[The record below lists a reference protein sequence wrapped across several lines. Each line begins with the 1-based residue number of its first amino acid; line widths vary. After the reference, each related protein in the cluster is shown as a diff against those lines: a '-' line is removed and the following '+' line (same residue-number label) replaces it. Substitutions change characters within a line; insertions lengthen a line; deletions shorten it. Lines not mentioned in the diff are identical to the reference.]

1 MRLQDLVPPVTDADI
16 EWVSALMSLRDLD
29 EPRREFLKRLDTLD
43 VAACPGSGKTTLVV
57 AKLAIL
63 GRHWRSRTQG
73 ICVLSH
79 TNAAREEIESR
90 LGATEVGQRLL
101 RYPHFIDTIHGFVMR
116 FLASPWLR
124 SNGHPLVMVDD
135 ETTGRARGRA
145 LGRERRSMESW
156 LGNKDKTLAD
166 LRLQTADFS
175 DPLGGVHYICSPK
188 APSHGKLGRAMGAA
202 ASEGYF
208 CYDEVFTLGQAMIEQ
223 EPNVA
228 ESLQARFPC
237 VLIDEMQ
244 DTDVEQNRLLN
255 HVFPRDAVNTV
266 VVRVGD
272 PNQQIFEGDG
282 KSDGAFPHGGT
293 IDISTS
299 FRFNQAIAA
308 LANNF
313 AVAPITGGLIGRGR
327 TGDGCPNTIFVFPDD
342 DTSGVLGAFAR
353 LVSRCLPVAE
363 RKDGVHAVGAVH
375 RLKRYNDDQFPKAL
389 EHYWSA
395 YRSDAN
401 SSTSAPKTF
410 VEGIRRA
417 RAHLAISGHAY
428 ESVEMIAKCLLHL
441 AERSGLRKPVQIRTR
456 LHRYI
461 ERSLASNAKLLK
473 AYQRG
478 IYLYLFFPHPLREK
492 RWVETHVGLLKRL
505 IEELHPGEEISL
517 NSEVEAYLAWTEPG
531 DTVYAESEVPRKTV
545 NTYRFEDGGDDTVDI
560 QLASMHSV
568 KGKTHSATL
577 ILETFSG
584 QHVLEMMLPWL
595 EGKPLVK
602 KEHLVTYRKNRMLMY
617 VGMTRP
623 THLLCLAIRSSAL
636 GDGEARAERRAA
648 LEAQGW
654 VIKELFARGT
664 L

>member
-1 MRLQDLVPPVTDADI
+1 
-16 EWVSALMSLRDLD
+16 MSLRDLD
-29 EPRREFLKRLDTLD
+29 EPRRAFLKRLDTLD

-79 TNAAREEIESR
+79 TNAAREEIERR

-124 SNGHPLVMVDD
+124 SNGHPLVMIDD
-135 ETTGRARGRA
+135 EATGRARGRA
-145 LGRERRSMESW
+145 LGHERRNMETF
-156 LGNKDKTLAD
+156 LGRKERRLAD

-175 DPLGGVHYICSPK
+175 NPLGGVHYICSPE
-188 APSHGKLGRAMGAA
+188 APSYGKLARAMGAA

-228 ESLQARFPC
+228 QSLQARFPC

-244 DTDVEQNRLLN
+244 DTDVVQNQLLN

-282 KSDGAFPHGGT
+282 ESDGAFPHGET

-299 FRFNQAIAA
+299 FRFNQAIAS

-313 AVAPITGGLIGRGR
+313 AVAPIAGGLIGRGR
-327 TGDGCPNTIFVFPDD
+327 AGDVCPNTIFVFPDD
-342 DTSGVLGAFAR
+342 DTSGVLGAFAQ
-353 LVSRCLPVAE
+353 LVSQCLPASD
-363 RKDGVHAVGAVH
+363 RNDGVHAIGAVH
-375 RLKRYNDDQFPKAL
+375 RLKNYKEEQFPKAL

-401 SSTSAPKTF
+401 SSRYTPKTF

-417 RAHLAISGHAY
+417 RAHLAISGHAH
-428 ESVEMIAKCLLHL
+428 ESVEMIAKCLLQL
-441 AERSGLRKPVQIRTR
+441 AERAGLRRPVQIRTR
-456 LHRYI
+456 LHRFI
-461 ERSLASNAKLLK
+461 ERGLALNTTLLE

-478 IYLYLFFPHPLREK
+478 IYLYLFYAHPLREE
-492 RWVETHVGLLKRL
+492 RWVQRHAVLLKRL
-505 IEELHPGEEISL
+505 IAELHPGEAIS
-517 NSEVEAYLAWTEPG
+517 NEPEVEAYLAWTEPR
-531 DTVYAESEVPRKTV
+531 DTDESEIPRETI
-545 NTYRFEDGGDDTVDI
+545 NTYRSDEGDHDPVDV
-560 QLASMHSV
+560 QLSSMHAV

-577 ILETFSG
+577 IVETFSG

-602 KEHLVTYRKNRMLMY
+602 KEHQVTYRKNRMLMY

-623 THLLCLAIRSSAL
+623 AHLLCLAVRTSAL
-636 GDGEARAERRAA
+636 GEGEARAERRAA

-654 VIKELFARGT
+654 VINELGAGRT
-664 L
+664 H

>member
-29 EPRREFLKRLDTLD
+29 KPRREFLKRLDTLD

-135 ETTGRARGRA
+135 EATGRARGRA

-166 LRLQTADFS
+166 LRIQTADFS

-255 HVFPRDAVNTV
+255 HVFPLDAVNTV

-282 KSDGAFPHGGT
+282 ESDGAFPHGAT

-299 FRFNQAIAA
+299 FRFNQAIAT
-308 LANNF
+308 LANSF

-401 SSTSAPKTF
+401 SSTYAPKTF

-441 AERSGLRKPVQIRTR
+441 AERTGLRKPVQIRTR

-461 ERSLASNAKLLK
+461 ERSLASNAKLMK

-531 DTVYAESEVPRKTV
+531 DTVYAESEVPRKTI

-636 GDGEARAERRAA
+636 GDGEARAERMAA

>member
-1 MRLQDLVPPVTDADI
+1 MRLQDLVPAVTDADI
-16 EWVSALMSLRDLD
+16 EWVSTLMSLRDLD
-29 EPRREFLKRLDTLD
+29 EPRRAFLKRLDTLD

-79 TNAAREEIESR
+79 TNAAREEIEHR
-90 LGATEVGQRLL
+90 LGTTEVGQRLL

-135 ETTGRARGRA
+135 EATGRARGRA
-145 LGRERRSMESW
+145 LGRERRNMESW
-156 LGNKDKTLAD
+156 LGNRDTTLAD

-175 DPLGGVHYICSPK
+175 NPLGGVHYICSPK
-188 APSHGKLGRAMGAA
+188 APSHGKLARAMGAA

-223 EPNVA
+223 EPDIA
-228 ESLQARFPC
+228 RSLQARFPC
-237 VLIDEMQ
+237 VLVDEMQ
-244 DTDVEQNRLLN
+244 DTDASQNCLLN
-255 HVFPRDAVNTV
+255 LVFPRDAVDTV

-272 PNQQIFEGDG
+272 PNQQIFKGDRE
-282 KSDGAFPHGGT
+282 SDGAFPDGET

-299 FRFNQAIAA
+299 FRFNQAIAS
-308 LANNF
+308 LANGF

-327 TGDGCPNTIFVFPDD
+327 TGDGCPNTIFVFPDN
-342 DTSGVLGAFAR
+342 DTSSVLGAFGE

-363 RKDGVHAVGAVH
+363 REHGVHAVGAVH
-375 RLKRYNDDQFPKAL
+375 RLREFKEEHFPKAL
-389 EHYWSA
+389 VHYWSE
-395 YRSDAN
+395 YRSEAN
-401 SSTSAPKTF
+401 SSRYAPKTF
-410 VEGIRRA
+410 VEGVRRA
-417 RAHLAISGHAY
+417 RAHLAISGHAH

-441 AERSGLRKPVQIRTR
+441 AERAGLRKPVKIRAR

-461 ERSLASNAKLLK
+461 ERSLAGNANLLN

-478 IYLYLFFPHPLREK
+478 IYLYLFHPHPLRKE
-492 RWVETHVGLLKRL
+492 RWVETHAVLLKRL
-505 IEELHPGEEISL
+505 IEELHSGEEISF
-517 NSEVEAYLAWTEPG
+517 NGEVEGYLAWTEPG
-531 DTVYAESEVPRKTV
+531 DTANVDSALPRKTI
-545 NTYRFEDGGDDTVDI
+545 NTFRFEDGRNEPVDV

-577 ILETFSG
+577 ILETFNG
-584 QHVLEMMLPWL
+584 QHVLEMMLPWI

-602 KEHLVTYRKNRMLMY
+602 KEHQVTFRKNRMLMY

-636 GDGEARAERRAA
+636 GEGEVRAERRAA

-654 VIKELFARGT
+654 VINELDARVTG
-664 L
+664 

>member
-16 EWVSALMSLRDLD
+16 AWVSELMSLRDLD
-29 EPRREFLKRLDTLD
+29 EPRRAFLKRLDTFD

-79 TNAAREEIESR
+79 TNAAREEIERR

-124 SNGHPLVMVDD
+124 SNGHPLVIIDD
-135 ETTGRARGRA
+135 EATGRARGRA
-145 LGRERRSMESW
+145 LGHERRNMETF
-156 LGNKDKTLAD
+156 LGRKERRLAD

-175 DPLGGVHYICSPK
+175 NPLGGVHYICSPE
-188 APSHGKLGRAMGAA
+188 APSYGKLGRAMGAA

-228 ESLQARFPC
+228 QSLQSRFPC

-244 DTDVEQNRLLN
+244 DTDVVQNQLLN
-255 HVFPRDAVNTV
+255 HVLPRDAVNTV

-282 KSDGAFPHGGT
+282 ESDGAFPHGEI

-299 FRFNQAIAA
+299 FRFNQAIAS

-313 AVAPITGGLIGRGR
+313 AVTPIAGGLIGRGR
-327 TGDGCPNTIFVFPDD
+327 AGDVCPNTIFVFPDD
-342 DTSGVLGAFAR
+342 DTSGVLGAFAQ
-353 LVSRCLPVAE
+353 LVSRCLPVSD
-363 RKDGVHAVGAVH
+363 RKDGAHAIGAVH
-375 RLKRYNDDQFPKAL
+375 RLKNYKEEQFPKAL

-401 SSTSAPKTF
+401 SSRYTPKTF

-417 RAHLAISGHAY
+417 RAHLAVSGHAH

-441 AERSGLRKPVQIRTR
+441 AERAGLRRPVQIRTR
-456 LHRYI
+456 LHRFI
-461 ERSLASNAKLLK
+461 ERGLALNTTLLK

-478 IYLYLFFPHPLREK
+478 IYLYLFHAHPLREE
-492 RWVETHVGLLKRL
+492 RWVQRHAVLLKRL
-505 IEELHPGEEISL
+505 IVELHPGEAIS
-517 NSEVEAYLAWTEPG
+517 NEHEVVAYLAWTEPR
-531 DTVYAESEVPRKTV
+531 DTGESEIPRETI
-545 NTYRFEDGGDDTVDI
+545 NTFRSGEGEHGTVDVK
-560 QLASMHSV
+560 LSSMHAV

-577 ILETFSG
+577 IVETFSG
-584 QHVLEMMLPWL
+584 QHFLEMMLPWL
-595 EGKPLVK
+595 EGKPLLK
-602 KEHLVTYRKNRMLMY
+602 KEHQVTYRKNRMLMY

-623 THLLCLAIRSSAL
+623 THLLCLAIRTSAL
-636 GDGEARAERRAA
+636 GEGETRAERRAA

-654 VIKELFARGT
+654 VINELGARVNS
-664 L
+664 

>member
-1 MRLQDLVPPVTDADI
+1 MRLRDLVPPITDADI

-63 GRHWRSRTQG
+63 GHHWRSRTQG

-124 SNGHPLVMVDD
+124 SNGLPLVMVDD
-135 ETTGRARGRA
+135 EATGRARGRA
-145 LGRERRSMESW
+145 LGKDRRNIEYFLEQRER
-156 LGNKDKTLAD
+156 TLAD

-175 DPLGGVHYICSPK
+175 DPLGGEHYICSSK
-188 APSHGKLGRAMGAA
+188 APTYKKLGRAMGVAA
-202 ASEGYF
+202 AEGFF

-228 ESLQARFPC
+228 QSLQARFPC
-237 VLIDEMQ
+237 VLVDEMQ
-244 DTDVEQNRLLN
+244 DTDATQNRLLN
-255 HVFPRDAVNTV
+255 HIFPRDAANTI

-272 PNQQIFEGDG
+272 PNQQIFEGDSE
-282 KSDGAFPHGGT
+282 SDGAFPHGRT
-293 IDISTS
+293 IDVSTS
-299 FRFNQAIAA
+299 FRFDQAIAS
-308 LANNF
+308 LANPF
-313 AVAPITGGLIGRGR
+313 AVTPIAGGLIGRGR
-327 TGDGCPNTIFVFPDD
+327 TGDACPNTIFVFPDD
-342 DTSGVLGAFAR
+342 DASGVLGAFAK
-353 LVSRCLPVAE
+353 LVSRCLPVTE
-363 RKDGVHAVGAVH
+363 RKDGVHAIGAVH
-375 RLKRYNDDQFPKAL
+375 RLKDYKVEQYPKAL
-389 EHYWSA
+389 EHYWRA
-395 YRSDAN
+395 YRPDA
-401 SSTSAPKTF
+401 STSIYAPKTF
-410 VEGIRRA
+410 VEGVRRA
-417 RAHLAISGHAY
+417 RAHLVMSGRAH
-428 ESVEMIAKCLLHL
+428 ESVEMIARCLLQL
-441 AERSGLRKPVQIRTR
+441 AERMGFRKPVQIRTR

-461 ERSLASNAKLLK
+461 ERSLAHNSSLLK
-473 AYQRG
+473 AYNRC
-478 IYLYLFFPHPLREK
+478 IYLYLFYPHPLREE
-492 RWVETHVGLLKRL
+492 RWLKTHTVLLKRL
-505 IEELHPGEEISL
+505 IAELHPGEDISD
-517 NSEVEAYLAWTEPG
+517 NPEVAAYLAWTEAG
-531 DTVYAESEVPRKTV
+531 DAAAVESEVPRKTI
-545 NTYRFEDGGDDTVDI
+545 NTYRTEEGGDDSVDI

-577 ILETFSG
+577 IVETFSG
-584 QHVLEMMLPWL
+584 QRFLEMMLPWL
-595 EGKPLVK
+595 EDKPQIK

-636 GDGEARAERRAA
+636 GEGAARAERRAA

-654 VIKELFARGT
+654 VINELDV
-664 L
+664 

>member
-29 EPRREFLKRLDTLD
+29 ESRRDFLKCLDTLD

-79 TNAAREEIESR
+79 TNAAREEIENR

-124 SNGHPLVMVDD
+124 SNGYPLVVVDD
-135 ETTGRARGRA
+135 EATGRARGRA
-145 LGRERRSMESW
+145 LGKDRRSVEFF
-156 LGNKDKTLAD
+156 LDQKEKTLAD
-166 LRLQTADFS
+166 LRLPSVDFS
-175 DPLGGVHYICSPK
+175 APLQGKNYICSPD
-188 APSHGKLGRAMGAA
+188 APTHGKLCRAMGAA

-228 ESLQARFPC
+228 HSLQARFPC

-244 DTDVEQNRLLN
+244 DTDVTQNRLLN
-255 HVFPRDAVNTV
+255 HIFPRDAANAV

-282 KSDGAFPHGGT
+282 ESDGAFPHGRT

-299 FRFNQAIAA
+299 FRFNQAIAS
-308 LANNF
+308 LANHF
-313 AVAPITGGLIGRGR
+313 AVAPIAGGLIGRGR
-327 TGDGCPNTIFVFPDD
+327 TGDDCPNTIFVFPDD
-342 DTSGVLGAFAR
+342 NARGVLGAFAN

-363 RKDGVHAVGAVH
+363 RKDGVHAIGAVH
-375 RLKRYNDDQFPKAL
+375 RLKDYKIEQYPKAL

-395 YRSDAN
+395 YRSDA
-401 SSTSAPKTF
+401 STSRYAPKTF
-410 VEGIRRA
+410 VEGVHRA
-417 RAHLAISGHAY
+417 RAHLAISGHAH

-441 AERSGLRKPVQIRTR
+441 AERTGLRKPVQIRTR

-461 ERSLASNAKLLK
+461 ERSLASNTNLLK
-473 AYQRG
+473 AYQRC
-478 IYLYLFFPHPLREK
+478 IYLYLFYSHPLREE
-492 RWVETHVGLLKRL
+492 RWVHRHAVLLRRL
-505 IEELHPGEEISL
+505 IAELHPGEAIS
-517 NSEVEAYLAWTEPG
+517 NIPEVEAYLAWTEPG
-531 DTVYAESEVPRKTV
+531 DTVDVASEVPRKTI
-545 NTYRFEDGGDDTVDI
+545 NTYRSEEGGDDPVDV

-577 ILETFSG
+577 IVETFSG
-584 QHVLEMMLPWL
+584 QRFLEMMLPWL

-602 KEHLVTYRKNRMLMY
+602 KEHKVTYRKNRMLMY

-623 THLLCLAIRSSAL
+623 THLLCLAIRSRAL
-636 GDGEARAERRAA
+636 GEGEARAVRKAA

-654 VIKELFARGT
+654 VINELDMKA
-664 L
+664 

>member
-1 MRLQDLVPPVTDADI
+1 
-16 EWVSALMSLRDLD
+16 MSLRDLD
-29 EPRREFLKRLDTLD
+29 EPRRAFLKRLDTLD

-63 GRHWRSRTQG
+63 GRHWHSRTQG

-79 TNAAREEIESR
+79 TNAAREEIERR

-135 ETTGRARGRA
+135 EATGRARGRA
-145 LGRERRSMESW
+145 LGRERRNMVTF
-156 LGNKDKTLAD
+156 LGKKEKTLAD

-175 DPLGGVHYICSPK
+175 DPLGGVHYICSPE
-188 APSHGKLGRAMGAA
+188 APSYGKLGSAMGAA

-228 ESLQARFPC
+228 QSLQARFPC

-244 DTDVEQNRLLN
+244 DTDVVQNQLLN
-255 HVFPRDAVNTV
+255 HVFPRDAMNTA

-282 KSDGAFPHGGT
+282 ESDGAFPHGET

-299 FRFNQAIAA
+299 FRFNQVIAS

-313 AVAPITGGLIGRGR
+313 AVAPITGGLIGRSR
-327 TGDGCPNTIFVFPDD
+327 EGDACPNTIFFFPDD
-342 DTSGVLGAFAR
+342 DTSGVLSAFAH
-353 LVSRCLPVAE
+353 LVSRCLPVSE
-363 RKDGVHAVGAVH
+363 RKDGVHAIGAVH
-375 RLKRYNDDQFPKAL
+375 RLKNYKEDQFPKAL

-401 SSTSAPKTF
+401 SSRYTPKTF

-417 RAHLAISGHAY
+417 RAHLAVSGHAH
-428 ESVEMIAKCLLHL
+428 ESVEMIAKCFLHL
-441 AERSGLRKPVQIRTR
+441 AERAGLRRPVQIRTR
-456 LHRYI
+456 LHRFI
-461 ERSLASNAKLLK
+461 ERSLALNTTLLK

-478 IYLYLFFPHPLREK
+478 IYLYLFYAHPLREE
-492 RWVETHVGLLKRL
+492 RWVQRHAVLLKRL
-505 IEELHPGEEISL
+505 IAELHPGETIS
-517 NSEVEAYLAWTEPG
+517 NEPEVEAYLAWTEPR
-531 DTVYAESEVPRKTV
+531 DTDEYEIPRETI
-545 NTYRFEDGGDDTVDI
+545 NTYRSDEDEHDPVDV
-560 QLASMHSV
+560 QLSSMHAV

-577 ILETFSG
+577 IVETFSG

-602 KEHLVTYRKNRMLMY
+602 KEHQVTYRKNRMLMY

-623 THLLCLAIRSSAL
+623 KHLLCLAIRTSAL
-636 GDGEARAERRAA
+636 GEGEARSERRAA

-654 VIKELFARGT
+654 VINELGAGANG
-664 L
+664 

>member
-1 MRLQDLVPPVTDADI
+1 
-16 EWVSALMSLRDLD
+16 MSLRDLD
-29 EPRREFLKRLDTLD
+29 EPRRAFLKRLDTLD

-63 GRHWRSRTQG
+63 GRHWHSRTQG

-79 TNAAREEIESR
+79 TNAAREEIERR

-135 ETTGRARGRA
+135 EATGRARGRA
-145 LGRERRSMESW
+145 LGRERRNMVTF
-156 LGNKDKTLAD
+156 LGKKEKTLAD

-175 DPLGGVHYICSPK
+175 DPLGGVHYICSPE
-188 APSHGKLGRAMGAA
+188 APSYGKLGSAMGAA

-228 ESLQARFPC
+228 QSLQARFPC

-244 DTDVEQNRLLN
+244 DTDVVQNQLLN
-255 HVFPRDAVNTV
+255 HVFPRDAMNTA

-282 KSDGAFPHGGT
+282 ESDGAFPHGET

-299 FRFNQAIAA
+299 FRFNQVIAS

-313 AVAPITGGLIGRGR
+313 AVAPITGGLIGRSR
-327 TGDGCPNTIFVFPDD
+327 EGDACPNTIFFFPDD
-342 DTSGVLGAFAR
+342 DTSGVLSAFAH
-353 LVSRCLPVAE
+353 LVSRCLPVSE
-363 RKDGVHAVGAVH
+363 RKDGVHAIGAVH
-375 RLKRYNDDQFPKAL
+375 RLKNYKEDQFPKAL

-401 SSTSAPKTF
+401 SSRYTPKTF

-417 RAHLAISGHAY
+417 RAHLAVSGHAH
-428 ESVEMIAKCLLHL
+428 ESVEMIAKCFLHL
-441 AERSGLRKPVQIRTR
+441 AERAGLRRPVQIRTR
-456 LHRYI
+456 LHRFI
-461 ERSLASNAKLLK
+461 ERSLALNTTLLK

-478 IYLYLFFPHPLREK
+478 IYLYLFYAHPLREE
-492 RWVETHVGLLKRL
+492 RWVQRHAVLLKRL
-505 IEELHPGEEISL
+505 IAELHPGETIS
-517 NSEVEAYLAWTEPG
+517 NEPEVEAYLAWTEPR
-531 DTVYAESEVPRKTV
+531 DTDEYEIPRETI
-545 NTYRFEDGGDDTVDI
+545 NTYRSDEDEHDPVDV
-560 QLASMHSV
+560 QLSSMHAV

-577 ILETFSG
+577 IVETFSG

-602 KEHLVTYRKNRMLMY
+602 KEHQVTYRRNRMLMY

-623 THLLCLAIRSSAL
+623 KHLLCLAIRTSAL
-636 GDGEARAERRAA
+636 GEGEARSERRAA

-654 VIKELFARGT
+654 VINELGAGANG
-664 L
+664 

>member
-16 EWVSALMSLRDLD
+16 AWVSELMSLRDLD
-29 EPRREFLKRLDTLD
+29 EPRRVFLKRLDTLD

-79 TNAAREEIESR
+79 TNAAREEIERR

-124 SNGHPLVMVDD
+124 SSGHPLVMIDD
-135 ETTGRARGRA
+135 EATGRARGRA
-145 LGRERRSMESW
+145 LGHERRNIEAF
-156 LGNKDKTLAD
+156 LGKKEKRLAD

-175 DPLGGVHYICSPK
+175 DPLGGVHYICSPE
-188 APSHGKLGRAMGAA
+188 APSYGKLGRAMGAA

-208 CYDEVFTLGQAMIEQ
+208 CYDEVFTLGKAMIEQ

-228 ESLQARFPC
+228 QSLQARFPC

-244 DTDVEQNRLLN
+244 DTDVVQNQLLN

-272 PNQQIFEGDG
+272 PNQQIFDGDG
-282 KSDGAFPHGGT
+282 ESDGAFPHGET
-293 IDISTS
+293 IDIATS
-299 FRFNQAIAA
+299 FRFNQAIAS

-313 AVAPITGGLIGRGR
+313 AVAPVAGGLIGRGR
-327 TGDGCPNTIFVFPDD
+327 AGDVCPNTIFVFPDD
-342 DTSGVLGAFAR
+342 DTSGVLGAFAQ
-353 LVSRCLPVAE
+353 LVSRCLPVSD
-363 RKDGVHAVGAVH
+363 RKDGVHAIGAVH
-375 RLKRYNDDQFPKAL
+375 RLKNYKAEQFPKAL

-401 SSTSAPKTF
+401 SSRYTPKTF

-417 RAHLAISGHAY
+417 RAHLAVSGHAH

-441 AERSGLRKPVQIRTR
+441 AERAGLRRPVQIRTR
-456 LHRYI
+456 LHRFI
-461 ERSLASNAKLLK
+461 ERGLALNTTLLE

-478 IYLYLFFPHPLREK
+478 IYLYLFHAHPLREE
-492 RWVETHVGLLKRL
+492 RWVQRHAMLLKRL
-505 IEELHPGEEISL
+505 IAELHPGEGIS
-517 NSEVEAYLAWTEPG
+517 NEHEVEAYLAWTEPR
-531 DTVYAESEVPRKTV
+531 DTDESEIPRETI
-545 NTYRFEDGGDDTVDI
+545 NTYRSDEGEHDPVDV
-560 QLASMHSV
+560 QLSSMHAV

-577 ILETFSG
+577 IVETFSG

-602 KEHLVTYRKNRMLMY
+602 KEHQVTYRKNRMLMY

-623 THLLCLAIRSSAL
+623 THLLCLAIRTSAL
-636 GDGEARAERRAA
+636 GEGEASAERRAA

-654 VIKELFARGT
+654 VINELGARVT
-664 L
+664 H

>member
-29 EPRREFLKRLDTLD
+29 EPRRAFLKRLDTLD

-79 TNAAREEIESR
+79 TNAAREEIERR
-90 LGATEVGQRLL
+90 LGATEVGQSLL

-124 SNGHPLVMVDD
+124 SNGHPLVMIDD
-135 ETTGRARGRA
+135 EATGRARGRA
-145 LGRERRSMESW
+145 LGHERRNMETF
-156 LGNKDKTLAD
+156 LGRKEKRLAD

-175 DPLGGVHYICSPK
+175 NPLGGVHYICSPE
-188 APSHGKLGRAMGAA
+188 APSYGKLGRAMGAA

-228 ESLQARFPC
+228 QSLQARFPC

-244 DTDVEQNRLLN
+244 DTDVVQNQLLN

-282 KSDGAFPHGGT
+282 ESDGAFPHGET

-299 FRFNQAIAA
+299 FRFNQAIAS

-313 AVAPITGGLIGRGR
+313 AVAPIAGGLIGRGR
-327 TGDGCPNTIFVFPDD
+327 AGDVCPNTIFVFPDD
-342 DTSGVLGAFAR
+342 DTSGVLGAFAQ
-353 LVSRCLPVAE
+353 LVSRCLPVSD
-363 RKDGVHAVGAVH
+363 RKDGVHAIGAVH
-375 RLKRYNDDQFPKAL
+375 RLKNYKAEQFPKAL

-401 SSTSAPKTF
+401 SSRYTPKTF
-410 VEGIRRA
+410 LEGIRRA
-417 RAHLAISGHAY
+417 RAHLAVSGHAH
-428 ESVEMIAKCLLHL
+428 ESVEMIAKCLLQL
-441 AERSGLRKPVQIRTR
+441 AERAGLRRPVQIRTR
-456 LHRYI
+456 LHRFI
-461 ERSLASNAKLLK
+461 QRGLALNTTLLE

-478 IYLYLFFPHPLREK
+478 IYLYLFYAHPLREE
-492 RWVETHVGLLKRL
+492 RWIQRHAVLLKRL
-505 IEELHPGEEISL
+505 IAELHPGEAIS
-517 NSEVEAYLAWTEPG
+517 NEPEVEAYLAWTEPR
-531 DTVYAESEVPRKTV
+531 DTDEFEIPRETI
-545 NTYRFEDGGDDTVDI
+545 NTYRSDEGENDPVDV
-560 QLASMHSV
+560 QLSSMHAV

-577 ILETFSG
+577 IVETFSG

-602 KEHLVTYRKNRMLMY
+602 KEHQVTYRKNRMLMY

-623 THLLCLAIRSSAL
+623 THLLCLAVRTSAL
-636 GDGEARAERRAA
+636 GEGEARAERRTA

-654 VIKELFARGT
+654 VINELGARST
-664 L
+664 H

>member
-1 MRLQDLVPPVTDADI
+1 M
-16 EWVSALMSLRDLD
+16 
-29 EPRREFLKRLDTLD
+29 
-43 VAACPGSGKTTLVV
+43 
-57 AKLAIL
+57 
-63 GRHWRSRTQG
+63 
-73 ICVLSH
+73 LSH
-79 TNAAREEIESR
+79 TNAAREEIERR

-124 SNGHPLVMVDD
+124 SNGHPLVMIDD
-135 ETTGRARGRA
+135 EATGRARGRA
-145 LGRERRSMESW
+145 LGHERRNMETF
-156 LGNKDKTLAD
+156 LGRKEKRLAD
-166 LRLQTADFS
+166 LRIQTADFS
-175 DPLGGVHYICSPK
+175 NPLGGVHYICSPE
-188 APSHGKLGRAMGAA
+188 APSYGKLGRAMGAA

-228 ESLQARFPC
+228 QSLQARFPC

-244 DTDVEQNRLLN
+244 DTDVVQNQLLN

-272 PNQQIFEGDG
+272 PNQQIFDGDG
-282 KSDGAFPHGGT
+282 ESDGAFPHGET

-299 FRFNQAIAA
+299 FRFNQAIAS
-308 LANNF
+308 LANSF
-313 AVAPITGGLIGRGR
+313 AAAPIAGGLIGRGR
-327 TGDGCPNTIFVFPDD
+327 AGDVCPNTIFVFPDD
-342 DTSGVLGAFAR
+342 DTSGVLGAFAQ
-353 LVSRCLPVAE
+353 LVSRCLSVSD
-363 RKDGVHAVGAVH
+363 RKDGVHAIGAVH
-375 RLKRYNDDQFPKAL
+375 RLKNYKAEQFPKAL

-401 SSTSAPKTF
+401 SSRYTPKTF

-417 RAHLAISGHAY
+417 RAHLAVSGHAH

-441 AERSGLRKPVQIRTR
+441 AERAGLRRPVQIRTR
-456 LHRYI
+456 LHRFI
-461 ERSLASNAKLLK
+461 ERSLALNTTLLG

-478 IYLYLFFPHPLREK
+478 IYLYLFYAHPLREE
-492 RWVETHVGLLKRL
+492 RWVQRHAVLLKRL
-505 IEELHPGEEISL
+505 IAELHPGETIS
-517 NSEVEAYLAWTEPG
+517 NEPEVEAYLAWTEPR
-531 DTVYAESEVPRKTV
+531 DKDESEIPRETI
-545 NTYRFEDGGDDTVDI
+545 NAYRSDEGDHDLVDV
-560 QLASMHSV
+560 QLSSMHAV

-577 ILETFSG
+577 IVETFSG

-602 KEHLVTYRKNRMLMY
+602 KEHQVTYRKNRMLMY

-623 THLLCLAIRSSAL
+623 THLLCLAIRTSAM
-636 GDGEARAERRAA
+636 GEGEARAERRAA

-654 VIKELFARGT
+654 VINELGARVT
-664 L
+664 H

>member
-29 EPRREFLKRLDTLD
+29 EPRRAFLKRLDTLD

-63 GRHWRSRTQG
+63 GRHWRSCTQG

-79 TNAAREEIESR
+79 TNAAREEIERR

-116 FLASPWLR
+116 FMASPWLR
-124 SNGHPLVMVDD
+124 SNGHPLMMVDD
-135 ETTGRARGRA
+135 EATGRARGRA
-145 LGRERRSMESW
+145 LGRERRNMEAF
-156 LGNKDKTLAD
+156 LGRKDKTLAD
-166 LRLQTADFS
+166 LRLQTANFS

-188 APSHGKLGRAMGAA
+188 APSYGKLGSAMGAA

-228 ESLQARFPC
+228 QSLQARFPC

-244 DTDVEQNRLLN
+244 DTDVVQNQLLN
-255 HVFPRDAVNTV
+255 LIFPRNALNTV

-272 PNQQIFEGDG
+272 PNQQIFKGDG
-282 KSDGAFPHGGT
+282 VSDGAFPHGET
-293 IDISTS
+293 IDIGTS
-299 FRFNQAIAA
+299 FRFNQAIAS
-308 LANNF
+308 LANGF
-313 AVAPITGGLIGRGR
+313 AVAPITGGLIGRGS
-327 TGDGCPNTIFVFPDD
+327 TGDGCPNTIFAFPDD
-342 DTSGVLGAFAR
+342 DTSGVLDAFAE
-353 LVSRCLPVAE
+353 LVSRCLSVAE
-363 RKDGVHAVGAVH
+363 RENGVHAVGAVH
-375 RLKRYNDDQFPKAL
+375 RLRDFKEEHFPKSL
-389 EHYWSA
+389 EHYWSD
-395 YRSDAN
+395 YRSEAN
-401 SSTSAPKTF
+401 SSSYSPKTF
-410 VEGIRRA
+410 VEGVRRA
-417 RAHLAISGHAY
+417 RAHLAISGQAH

-441 AERSGLRKPVQIRTR
+441 AERAGLRKPVKIRDR

-461 ERSLASNAKLLK
+461 ERSLAGNAKLLN

-478 IYLYLFFPHPLREK
+478 IYLYLFYPHPLREE
-492 RWVETHVGLLKRL
+492 RWVQTHAALLKRL
-505 IEELHPGEEISL
+505 IEELHAGEEVSF
-517 NSEVEAYLAWTEPG
+517 NNEVEDYLAWTELG
-531 DTVYAESEVPRKTV
+531 DMPNVDSALPRKTV
-545 NTYRFEDGGDDTVDI
+545 NTFRFEDGRNDPVDV

-577 ILETFSG
+577 ILETFNA
-584 QHVLEMMLPWL
+584 QHFLEMMLPWL
-595 EGKPLVK
+595 EGKPLVE
-602 KEHLVTYRKNRMLMY
+602 KEALGTYRKKRMLMY

-623 THLLCLAIRSSAL
+623 THLLCLALRTSAL
-636 GDGEARAERRAA
+636 GEGEARAERMAA

-654 VIKELFARGT
+654 VIDELGARANG
-664 L
+664 

>member
-16 EWVSALMSLRDLD
+16 EWVSALLSLRDLD

-124 SNGHPLVMVDD
+124 SNGHALVMVDD
-135 ETTGRARGRA
+135 EATGRARGRA

-255 HVFPRDAVNTV
+255 HVFPLDAVNTV

-282 KSDGAFPHGGT
+282 ESDGAFPHGAT

-299 FRFNQAIAA
+299 FRFNQAIAT
-308 LANNF
+308 LANSF

-401 SSTSAPKTF
+401 SSTYAPKTF

-461 ERSLASNAKLLK
+461 ERSLASNAKLMK

-531 DTVYAESEVPRKTV
+531 DTVYAESEVPRKTI

-636 GDGEARAERRAA
+636 GDGEARAERMAA

>member
-1 MRLQDLVPPVTDADI
+1 MRLQELVPPVTDEDI

-29 EPRREFLKRLDTLD
+29 EPRRAFLKRLDTLD

-79 TNAAREEIESR
+79 TNAAREEIEHR

-135 ETTGRARGRA
+135 EATGRARGRA
-145 LGRERRSMESW
+145 LGKDRRGVEFF
-156 LGNKDKTLAD
+156 LDQKEKTLAD
-166 LRLQTADFS
+166 LRLPSVDFS
-175 DPLGGVHYICSPK
+175 APLQGKHYICSPD
-188 APSHGKLGRAMGAA
+188 APTHGKLCRAMGLA

-228 ESLQARFPC
+228 HSLQARFPC

-244 DTDVEQNRLLN
+244 DTDVKQNRLLN
-255 HVFPRDAVNTV
+255 HVFPRDVANTV

-282 KSDGAFPHGGT
+282 ESDGAFPHGET
-293 IDISTS
+293 IDICTS
-299 FRFNQAIAA
+299 FRFSQAIAS
-308 LANNF
+308 LASSF
-313 AVAPITGGLIGRGR
+313 AVAPITGGLIGRDK
-327 TGDGCPNTIFVFPDD
+327 TGEGCPHTIFVFPDD
-342 DTSGVLGAFAR
+342 DTSGVLGAYAR

-363 RKDGVHAVGAVH
+363 RKDGVHALGSVH
-375 RLKRYNDDQFPKAL
+375 RLKNYKDEQFPKAL
-389 EHYWSA
+389 EHYWSD

-401 SSTSAPKTF
+401 SSRYAPKTF
-410 VEGIRRA
+410 IEGIRRA
-417 RAHLAISGHAY
+417 RAHLAISGHAH
-428 ESVEMIAKCLLHL
+428 ESVEMIARCLLHL
-441 AERSGLRKPVQIRTR
+441 AERTGLRKPVKIRAR

-461 ERSLASNAKLLK
+461 ERSLAANVKLLK

-478 IYLYLFFPHPLREK
+478 IYLYLFYPHPLREE
-492 RWVETHVGLLKRL
+492 RWVQTHAGLLKRL
-505 IEELHPGEEISL
+505 IEQLHAGEEVL
-517 NSEVEAYLAWTEPG
+517 FNPEAEAYLAWTEAG
-531 DTVYAESEVPRKTV
+531 DMANADAGLPRKTI
-545 NTYRFEDGGDDTVDI
+545 NTYRFEDGEDDPVDV

-568 KGKTHSATL
+568 KGKTHTATL
-577 ILETFSG
+577 IVETFNV

-636 GDGEARAERRAA
+636 GEGEVRAERRAA
-648 LEAQGW
+648 LEAHGW
-654 VIKELFARGT
+654 VISELDERANG
-664 L
+664 

>member
-16 EWVSALMSLRDLD
+16 EWVSALLSLRDLD

-124 SNGHPLVMVDD
+124 SNGHALVMVDD
-135 ETTGRARGRA
+135 EATGRARGRA

-255 HVFPRDAVNTV
+255 HVFPLDAVNTV

-282 KSDGAFPHGGT
+282 ESDGAFPHGAT

-299 FRFNQAIAA
+299 FRFNQAIAT
-308 LANNF
+308 LANSF
-313 AVAPITGGLIGRGR
+313 AVAPIIGGLIGRGR

-401 SSTSAPKTF
+401 SSTYAPKTF

-461 ERSLASNAKLLK
+461 ERSLASNAKLMK

-531 DTVYAESEVPRKTV
+531 DTVYAESEVPRKTI

>member
-29 EPRREFLKRLDTLD
+29 KPRREFLKRLDTLD

-135 ETTGRARGRA
+135 EATGRARGRA

-166 LRLQTADFS
+166 LRIQTADFS

-208 CYDEVFTLGQAMIEQ
+208 CYDEVFTLGQAMLEQ

-255 HVFPRDAVNTV
+255 HVFPREAVNTV

-282 KSDGAFPHGGT
+282 ESDGAFPHGAT

-299 FRFNQAIAA
+299 FRFNQAIAT
-308 LANNF
+308 LANSF

-401 SSTSAPKTF
+401 SSTYAPKTF

-461 ERSLASNAKLLK
+461 ERSLASNAKLMK

-531 DTVYAESEVPRKTV
+531 DTVYAESEVPRKTI

-636 GDGEARAERRAA
+636 GDGEARAERMAA

>member
-90 LGATEVGQRLL
+90 LGATEIGQRLL

-124 SNGHPLVMVDD
+124 SNGHPLTVVDD
-135 ETTGRARGRA
+135 EATGRARGRA
-145 LGRERRSMESW
+145 LG
-156 LGNKDKTLAD
+156 KDRWGVEYFLDQKEKTLAD
-166 LRLQTADFS
+166 LRLPSVDFS
-175 DPLGGVHYICSPK
+175 TPLQGKHYICSPD
-188 APSHGKLGRAMGAA
+188 APTHGKLCRAMGAA

-228 ESLQARFPC
+228 QSLQARFPC

-244 DTDVEQNRLLN
+244 DTDLEQNRLLN
-255 HVFPRDAVNTV
+255 HVFPRDAANTV
-266 VVRVGD
+266 VIRVGD

-282 KSDGAFPHGGT
+282 ESDGAFPHGGT
-293 IDISTS
+293 IEISTS
-299 FRFNQAIAA
+299 FRFNQAIAT
-308 LANNF
+308 LANSF
-313 AVAPITGGLIGRGR
+313 AVAPITGGLVGRAR
-327 TGDGCPNTIFVFPDD
+327 TGEDCPNTLFVFPDD
-342 DTSGVLGAFAR
+342 DTSGVLGAFAE
-353 LVSRCLPVAE
+353 LVSRHVPITQ
-363 RKDGVHAVGAVH
+363 RKDGVHALGAVH
-375 RLKRYNDDQFPKAL
+375 RLRKYKDNQFPKAL

-401 SSTSAPKTF
+401 GSTYAPKTF
-410 VEGIRRA
+410 IDGVRRA
-417 RAHLAISGHAY
+417 RAHLAISGHAH
-428 ESVEMIAKCLLHL
+428 ESVEMIARCLLHL
-441 AERSGLRKPVQIRTR
+441 AERAGLRKPVQIRTT

-461 ERSLASNAKLLK
+461 ERSLATNAKLLK

-478 IYLYLFFPHPLREK
+478 IYLYLFYPHPLREK

-505 IEELHPGEEISL
+505 IQELHPGEEVSMTTD
-517 NSEVEAYLAWTEPG
+517 VEAYLAWAEPG
-531 DTVYAESEVPRKTV
+531 DTVEVESQVPRKTI
-545 NTYRFEDGGDDTVDI
+545 NTYRWEAGGHEPVDV

-584 QHVLEMMLPWL
+584 QHFLEMMLPWL

-602 KEHLVTYRKNRMLMY
+602 KEHQVTYRKNRMLMY

-636 GDGEARAERRAA
+636 GEGEARVERRAA
-648 LEAQGW
+648 LQAQGW
-654 VIKELFARGT
+654 VINELDARAAS
-664 L
+664 